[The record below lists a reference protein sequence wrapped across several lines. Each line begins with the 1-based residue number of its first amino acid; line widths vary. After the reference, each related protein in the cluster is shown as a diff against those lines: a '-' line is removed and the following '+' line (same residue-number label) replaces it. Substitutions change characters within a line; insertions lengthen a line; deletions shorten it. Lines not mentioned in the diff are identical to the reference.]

1 MIPAENN
8 DQLDLATGLDA
19 PLYRL
24 LVRIARIAHTHGMAL
39 WLVGGVVRDLL
50 LGRTVDH
57 DLDLVIEGNAPAFA
71 HILADEL
78 GGQVK
83 VAHAA
88 FGTATV
94 ALPNPSDMHKAEPLL
109 IDLATARIETYPH
122 PAALPVVQPAPIVHD
137 LGRRDFSI
145 NALAVAV
152 QEVGMELAPA
162 PLLDPFQGQHDLAIR
177 QLRVLHDQSFD
188 DDPTR
193 MLRGVRLAARL
204 NLRLE
209 SHTQTLLQA
218 ALARNRLEATTPERI
233 RTELCLALSEP
244 QPATVLQLADAW
256 GITPHIFASLR
267 WSAALAQR
275 CDRVLLA
282 ISRQPSAM
290 VPVEQVYA
298 GVLTYDLTASERDEL
313 AERYRLPKE
322 TARVLHEIG
331 VVRELYDTLL
341 APGLRPSEIDRRLQ
355 RFSPATLLVAACA
368 EPPPMPDI
376 LHYYLAEL
384 RPVTPLLDGHALQQ
398 HGVAPGPHLG
408 QLLRDLRAARLDGL
422 VVTRA
427 DEEAWVDA
435 SLR

>member
-1 MIPAENN
+1 M
-8 DQLDLATGLDA
+8 
-19 PLYRL
+19 
-24 LVRIARIAHTHGMAL
+24 
-39 WLVGGVVRDLL
+39 LVGGVVRDLL
-50 LGRTVDH
+50 LGRTIER
-57 DLDLVIEGNAPAFA
+57 DLDLVVEGNAPALA
-71 HILADEL
+71 HILAAEL
-78 GGQVK
+78 GGQVN

-94 ALPNPSDMHKAEPLL
+94 ALPNPADMYTADPLL
-109 IDLATARIETYPH
+109 VDLATARVESYPY
-122 PAALPVVQPAPIVHD
+122 PAALPVVQPATILQD

-152 QEVGMELAPA
+152 RGIGMELAPA
-162 PLLDPFQGQHDLAIR
+162 PLFDPFHGQHDLALR

-218 ALARNRLEATTPERI
+218 ALTRNRLEATTPDRI

-275 CDRVLLA
+275 CDRVLLT

-290 VPVEQVYA
+290 VTTEQVYA
-298 GVLTYDLTASERDEL
+298 GVLTYDLTASERVEL

-322 TARVLHEIG
+322 TARLLHEIG
-331 VVRELYDTLL
+331 VVRTLRDTLL
-341 APGLRPSEIDRRLQ
+341 APGLRPSEIDRQLQ
-355 RFSPATLLVAACA
+355 RFSAAALLVAACA
-368 EPPPMPDI
+368 EPPPLPDV
-376 LHYYLAEL
+376 LHHYLAEL

-398 HGVAPGPHLG
+398 HGVTPGPHLG

-427 DEEAWVDA
+427 DEEAWVEA

>member
-1 MIPAENN
+1 MTTGNN
-8 DQLDLATGLDA
+8 DQLDLAVGLDP
-19 PLYRL
+19 PLHRL
-24 LVRIARIAHTHGMAL
+24 LVRIASIAHSHGMAL

-50 LGRTVDH
+50 LGRTVDR
-57 DLDLVIEGNAPAFA
+57 DLDLVIEGNAPALA
-71 HILADEL
+71 YILAAEL

-83 VAHAA
+83 VAHTA

-94 ALPNPSDMHKAEPLL
+94 ALPNPADMHKAEPLL
-109 IDLATARIETYPH
+109 VDLATARVESYPH
-122 PAALPVVQPAPIVHD
+122 PAALPVVQPATIWQD

-152 QEVGMELAPA
+152 QAVGLELVPA
-162 PLLDPFQGQHDLAIR
+162 PLLDPFQGHHDLAIR

-209 SHTQTLLQA
+209 SYTQTLLQA
-218 ALARNRLEATTPERI
+218 ALARNRLEATTPDRI

-244 QPATVLQLADAW
+244 QPATVLQLADTW
-256 GITPHIFASLR
+256 GITPHIFAPLR

-275 CDRVLLA
+275 CHRVLPT
-282 ISRQPSAM
+282 INRQPSAM
-290 VPVEQVYA
+290 VAAEQVYA
-298 GVLTYDLTASERDEL
+298 GVLTYDLTASERGEL
-313 AERYRLPKE
+313 VERYRLPKE
-322 TARVLHEIG
+322 TARLLHEIG
-331 VVRELYDTLL
+331 VVRELYDMLL
-341 APGLRPSEIDRRLQ
+341 APGLRPSEIDRHLQ
-355 RFSPATLLVAACA
+355 RFSAATLLVAACA
-368 EPPPMPDI
+368 ESPPIPDI
-376 LHYYLAEL
+376 LHHYLAEL

-398 HGVAPGPHLG
+398 HGIAPGPRLG

-427 DEEAWVDA
+427 DEQAWVDA